1 MPWRWWHWVYF
12 VELVMFTTD
21 EKAEERFAICAECDK
36 FNDLGLC
43 TECGC
48 VMAAKV
54 KIATSSCP
62 LGKWSYV
69 NA

>member
-1 MPWRWWHWVYF
+1 M
-12 VELVMFTTD
+12 VMFATD
-21 EKAEERFAICAECDK
+21 EKAEERINICVQCDK

-54 KIATSSCP
+54 KIETSSCP
-62 LGKWSYV
+62 LGKWK
-69 NA
+69 

>member
-1 MPWRWWHWVYF
+1 
-12 VELVMFTTD
+12 MFATD
-21 EKAEERFAICAECDK
+21 EKAEERINLCAQCDK

-54 KIATSSCP
+54 KIETSSCP
-62 LGKWSYV
+62 LGKWS
-69 NA
+69 